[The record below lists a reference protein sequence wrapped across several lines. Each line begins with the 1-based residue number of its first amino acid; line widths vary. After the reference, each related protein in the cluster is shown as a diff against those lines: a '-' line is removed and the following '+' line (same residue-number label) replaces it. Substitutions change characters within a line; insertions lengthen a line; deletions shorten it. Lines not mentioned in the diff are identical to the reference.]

1 MTRIPSLASPRSQLA
16 RDQGSLMMTSS
27 WGLGIEEMLARF
39 TRSGQDTEAGA
50 GLGDGGRQGGAQWA
64 VVLPHCLVVPGE
76 RPGRS
81 GAGHP
86 PGNCL
91 IYSEIFHC
99 PRHVI
104 LTTYHPGQRGLNKFR
119 STVP

>member
-1 MTRIPSLASPRSQLA
+1 MGRTLRLV
-16 RDQGSLMMTSS
+16 
-27 WGLGIEEMLARF
+27 WGMV
-39 TRSGQDTEAGA
+39 GA
-50 GLGDGGRQGGAQWA
+50 DREVQWA

-76 RPGRS
+76 RPGR
-81 GAGHP
+81 AAPAPGHP

-104 LTTYHPGQRGLNKFR
+104 LTTQRGLNKFMSIQFLILSSFSR
-119 STVP
+119 KTKAKV

>member
-1 MTRIPSLASPRSQLA
+1 MVRTLRVADR
-16 RDQGSLMMTSS
+16 
-27 WGLGIEEMLARF
+27 EV
-39 TRSGQDTEAGA
+39 
-50 GLGDGGRQGGAQWA
+50 QWP

-76 RPGRS
+76 RPGR
-81 GAGHP
+81 AAPAPGHP

-104 LTTYHPGQRGLNKFR
+104 LTTQIGINDFMNIQFPYSLFHPRFLKDKSKG
-119 STVP
+119 

>member
-1 MTRIPSLASPRSQLA
+1 
-16 RDQGSLMMTSS
+16 
-27 WGLGIEEMLARF
+27 MLARF
-39 TRSGQDTEAGA
+39 PRYGQDTEAGA
-50 GLGDGGRQGGAQWA
+50 GVGADREVQWA

-76 RPGRS
+76 RPGR
-81 GAGHP
+81 AAPAPGHP

-104 LTTYHPGQRGLNKFR
+104 LTTQIGAEQVHEHPVSSFPIPYFILVSWKDKSKKG
-119 STVP
+119 

>member
-1 MTRIPSLASPRSQLA
+1 MTRIPSLASQGPGKWDDDLMGIG
-16 RDQGSLMMTSS
+16 DQGDDDEVPKVWSGHWC
-27 WGLGIEEMLARF
+27 WGMVADREV
-39 TRSGQDTEAGA
+39 
-50 GLGDGGRQGGAQWA
+50 QWP

-76 RPGRS
+76 RAGR
-81 GAGHP
+81 AAPAPGHP

-104 LTTYHPGQRGLNKFR
+104 LTTQIGAEQVHEHPVSSFPIPYFILVF
-119 STVP
+119 

>member
-1 MTRIPSLASPRSQLA
+1 M
-16 RDQGSLMMTSS
+16 
-27 WGLGIEEMLARF
+27 
-39 TRSGQDTEAGA
+39 
-50 GLGDGGRQGGAQWA
+50 GRTLRRADRVVQWA

-76 RPGRS
+76 RPGR
-81 GAGHP
+81 AAPAPGHP

-104 LTTYHPGQRGLNKFR
+104 LTTQSGLNKFM
-119 STVP
+119 SIEHPVSSFPVPYFIHVFWKDKSKG

>member
-1 MTRIPSLASPRSQLA
+1 MV
-16 RDQGSLMMTSS
+16 
-27 WGLGIEEMLARF
+27 
-39 TRSGQDTEAGA
+39 GA
-50 GLGDGGRQGGAQWA
+50 DREVQWA

-76 RPGRS
+76 RPGR
-81 GAGHP
+81 AAPAPGHP

-104 LTTYHPGQRGLNKFR
+104 LTTQRGLNSLFLILSLFSGK
-119 STVP
+119 TKAKVEGVKPKDNL

>member
-1 MTRIPSLASPRSQLA
+1 MVRTLRRADRVV
-16 RDQGSLMMTSS
+16 
-27 WGLGIEEMLARF
+27 
-39 TRSGQDTEAGA
+39 
-50 GLGDGGRQGGAQWA
+50 QWA

-76 RPGRS
+76 RPGR
-81 GAGHP
+81 AAPAPGHP

-104 LTTYHPGQRGLNKFR
+104 LTTQARGG
-119 STVP
+119 